1 SLSSSAT
8 RAMNAPTNRLVSA
21 PWLRDNLKSVK
32 LLDCSWY
39 LPFLNRD
46 AKEEF
51 GRARVPGAQ
60 FFGIDEIKD
69 LSRADLPHMLP
80 PPEFFGSSMDNF
92 GIRNSDHVVVYDT
105 AGVGP
110 ACRVFWTF
118 HAMGHDKVS
127 VLDGGL
133 PSWVVAKYETESGEP
148 LAVNAPSGERYV
160 ARPTSHLV
168 CDYADVVG
176 NIEQLKVSGG
186 AQGRQIVDARPSG
199 RFTGKDP
206 EFRPGL
212 SSGHMPHAISV
223 PFTEVTEASDP
234 ANPQVQRL
242 KSPEDIRRVFE
253 SRGVDLNRPIIASC
267 GSGVTASVLY
277 FALLNAGV
285 SPRNLAV
292 YDGSWTEYALN
303 PHSEIVKDV

>member
-1 SLSSSAT
+1 SLSSSAV
-8 RAMNAPTNRLVSA
+8 RAMSNPVSKLVSA
-21 PWLRDNLKSVK
+21 PWLHDNLKSVK
-32 LLDCSWY
+32 VLDCSWY
-39 LPFLNRD
+39 LPFLNRNS
-46 AKEEF
+46 KEEF
-51 GRARVPGAQ
+51 AKSHIPGAR

-69 LSRADLPHMLP
+69 FSKTDLPHMLP
-80 PPEFFGSSMDNF
+80 LPEFFGASMDKL
-92 GIRNSDHVVVYDT
+92 GISNDDHVIVYDT

-110 ACRVFWTF
+110 ACRVFWTL
-118 HAMGHDKVS
+118 HAMGHDRVS
-127 VLDGGL
+127 VLDGGF
-133 PSWVVAKYETESGEP
+133 PSWVAEKYEAEAGEP
-148 LAVNAPSGERYV
+148 QAKSPGSEKYTAQPVSQ
-160 ARPTSHLV
+160 LV

-176 NIEQLKVSGG
+176 NIEELKVSGG
-186 AQGRQIVDARPSG
+186 TQGRQIVDARPNG
-199 RFTGKDP
+199 RFTGRDP

-234 ANPQVQRL
+234 ANPQVQKL
-242 KSPEDIRRVFE
+242 KSPADIRRVFE

-303 PHSEIVKDV
+303 PYSEIIKDI

>member
-1 SLSSSAT
+1 
-8 RAMNAPTNRLVSA
+8 
-21 PWLRDNLKSVK
+21 
-32 LLDCSWY
+32 
-39 LPFLNRD
+39 
-46 AKEEF
+46 
-51 GRARVPGAQ
+51 
-60 FFGIDEIKD
+60 
-69 LSRADLPHMLP
+69 
-80 PPEFFGSSMDNF
+80 
-92 GIRNSDHVVVYDT
+92 
-105 AGVGP
+105 
-110 ACRVFWTF
+110 
-118 HAMGHDKVS
+118 MGHDRVS
-127 VLDGGL
+127 VLDGGF
-133 PSWVVAKYETESGEP
+133 PSWVAEKYEAEAGEP
-148 LAVNAPSGERYV
+148 QTKSPGSEKYTAQPVSQ
-160 ARPTSHLV
+160 LV

-176 NIEQLKVSGG
+176 NIEELKVSGG
-186 AQGRQIVDARPSG
+186 TQGRQIVDARPNG

-234 ANPQVQRL
+234 ANPQVQKL
-242 KSPEDIRRVFE
+242 KSPADIRRVFE

-303 PHSEIVKDV
+303 PYSEIIKDI

>member
-1 SLSSSAT
+1 
-8 RAMNAPTNRLVSA
+8 MNAPASRLVSA
-21 PWLRDNLKSVK
+21 PWLRDNLNSVK
-32 LLDCSWY
+32 ILDCSWH
-39 LPFLNRD
+39 LPFFGRN

-51 GRARVPGAQ
+51 VSAHIPGAR

-69 LSRADLPHMLP
+69 LSKADLPHMLP
-80 PPEFFGSSMDNF
+80 PPEFFSSSMDKF
-92 GIRNSDHVVVYDT
+92 GISNGDHVVVYDT

-118 HAMGHDKVS
+118 HAMGHDRVS

-133 PSWVVAKYETESGEP
+133 PAWVAEKYETESGDP
-148 LAVNAPSGERYV
+148 QQVSNMPSSKRYTAQPV
-160 ARPTSHLV
+160 KDLL
-168 CDYADVVG
+168 CDYTDVVG

-186 AQGRQIVDARPSG
+186 SRGKQIVDARPNG

-223 PFTEVTEASDP
+223 PFTEVTEAPDA

-242 KSPEDIRRVFE
+242 KSPQDIRRVFE
-253 SRGVDLNRPIIASC
+253 SKGVDLDRPIIASC

-285 SPRNLAV
+285 SPHSLAV

>member
-1 SLSSSAT
+1 MSSPV
-8 RAMNAPTNRLVSA
+8 NKLVSA
-21 PWLRDNLKSVK
+21 PWLHDNLKSVK
-32 LLDCSWY
+32 VLDCSWY
-39 LPFLNRD
+39 LPFLNRN

-51 GRARVPGAQ
+51 VKSHIPGAR

-69 LSRADLPHMLP
+69 FSKADLPHMLP
-80 PPEFFGSSMDNF
+80 LAEFFGASMDKF
-92 GIRNSDHVVVYDT
+92 GISNDDHVVVYDT

-110 ACRVFWTF
+110 ACRVFWTL
-118 HAMGHDKVS
+118 HAMGHGRVS
-127 VLDGGL
+127 VLDGGF
-133 PSWVVAKYETESGEP
+133 PSWVTGKYETETGEP
-148 LAVNAPSGERYV
+148 QAETPGSKRYIAQPV
-160 ARPTSHLV
+160 GHLV

-176 NIEQLKVSGG
+176 NIEKLKVSGG
-186 AQGRQIVDARPSG
+186 AQGRQIVDARPNG

-234 ANPQVQRL
+234 ANPQVQKL
-242 KSPEDIRRVFE
+242 KSPDGIRRVFE
-253 SRGVDLNRPIIASC
+253 SRGVDLDRPIIASC
-267 GSGVTASVLY
+267 GSGVTASILY

-303 PHSEIVKDV
+303 PYSEIIKGA